1 MQEKRQNIAVIK
13 SRLLEYLDY
22 KGIKRPEFCRN
33 SKISESLFKGIGL
46 KSEIGGDKLVS
57 ILSYYPEINPGWLIT
72 GEGEMLLGRNEE
84 GASGQEPACIS
95 CRYLKDVERYQE
107 DIARYKEDI
116 HELRQELR
124 TLRQQ
129 QEPSRKRRTA

>member
-1 MQEKRQNIAVIK
+1 MQEKIHNISPIKQRILYLIDSLGVSKRKFYQDTGISRGTIESKTGITEEIMAKFLATYQN
-13 SRLLEYLDY
+13 
-22 KGIKRPEFCRN
+22 
-33 SKISESLFKGIGL
+33 
-46 KSEIGGDKLVS
+46 VS
-57 ILSYYPEINPGWLIT
+57 PGWLIT

-84 GASGQEPACIS
+84 GVSGQGPACIS

-129 QEPSRKRRTA
+129 REPSRKRRTA

>member
-1 MQEKRQNIAVIK
+1 MNDVTNRFIELYHF
-13 SRLLEYLDY
+13 LLNENNLKDQ
-22 KGIKRPEFCRN
+22 KDFA
-33 SKISESLFKGIGL
+33 SKIGVSGSMITEIVKGRSNVGVKAIQNTVLSFGVNSDWLF
-46 KSEIGGDKLVS
+46 
-57 ILSYYPEINPGWLIT
+57 T
-72 GEGEMLLGRNEE
+72 GKGEMLLGRNEE
-84 GASGQEPACIS
+84 GAYGQRPACIS

>member
-1 MQEKRQNIAVIK
+1 MAKFLATYQN
-13 SRLLEYLDY
+13 
-22 KGIKRPEFCRN
+22 
-33 SKISESLFKGIGL
+33 
-46 KSEIGGDKLVS
+46 VS
-57 ILSYYPEINPGWLIT
+57 PGWLIT

-84 GASGQEPACIS
+84 GVSGQGPACIS